1 MSNSIEQFQ
10 GFIQEA
16 VEALDSD
23 LVNRVFPKIETLTKE
38 PRPAGC
44 RKLKGEKLL
53 WRIRIGD
60 YRVIYAIYDGERRVE
75 VITIRH
81 RSKAYE

>member
-23 LVNRVFPKIETLTKE
+23 LISRIFSKIEALTKD
-38 PRPAGC
+38 RGQQVA
-44 RKLKGEKLL
+44 
-53 WRIRIGD
+53 
-60 YRVIYAIYDGERRVE
+60 AN
-75 VITIRH
+75 
-81 RSKAYE
+81 